1 MVSYEK
7 ANEIIE
13 ELFES
18 RPSRYRIGL
27 ETSMNCSDLSL
38 IVFICCIPNIKK
50 IQVVVDHT

>member
-1 MVSYEK
+1 MVSYDK

-18 RPSRYRIGL
+18 LPSRYRIGL

-38 IVFICCIPNIKK
+38 IIFICCIPNIKK

>member
-1 MVSYEK
+1 MVSYDK

-18 RPSRYRIGL
+18 LPSRYRIGL

-50 IQVVVDHT
+50 IQVVMDHT

>member
-38 IVFICCIPNIKK
+38 IVFICCIPNIRK
-50 IQVVVDHT
+50 IQVVVDHS

>member
-1 MVSYEK
+1 MVSYDK

-18 RPSRYRIGL
+18 LPSRYRIGL

-38 IVFICCIPNIKK
+38 IVFICYIPNIKK